1 MSRSHGPRPQSAHGF
16 TLMETLVMLVLVG
29 LAVGMMFQMLG
40 GYRIAAERVAAQA
53 GGIDRA
59 TLVDAWFRSTV
70 NGLHPTEERLLEGD
84 RGGFTA
90 ATLNPLFGAAGR
102 PTPLRWELAPDTGRG
117 PVVRYSEDGTTRFEL
132 PLRASR
138 DARFGYIDAT
148 GRVHDR
154 WPPATGLQGSLPTAV
169 ALLAGEG
176 DRVERLRVASVLGP
190 LEPRV
195 DPFQTEDE

>member
-1 MSRSHGPRPQSAHGF
+1 MSRPQPRRRGAAHGF

-70 NGLHPTEERLLEGD
+70 NGLHPTEDLLLEGD
-84 RGGFTA
+84 RSGFSA

-102 PTPLRWELAPDTGRG
+102 PTPLRWELTPDTGRG
-117 PVVRYSEDGTTRFEL
+117 PVVRYREDGTMRFEL
-132 PLRASR
+132 PLRAAR
-138 DARFGYIDAT
+138 DARFGYLDET

-154 WPPATGLQGSLPTAV
+154 WPPATGLQERLPTAV

-176 DRVERLRVASVLGP
+176 ERVERLRVASVLGP

-195 DPFQTEDE
+195 DPFQGEDE